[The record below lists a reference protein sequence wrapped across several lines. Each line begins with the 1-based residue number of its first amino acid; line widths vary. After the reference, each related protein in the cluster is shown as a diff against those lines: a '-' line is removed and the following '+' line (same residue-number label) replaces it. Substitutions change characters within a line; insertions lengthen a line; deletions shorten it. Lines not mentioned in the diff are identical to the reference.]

1 MTRQLRPAIAILL
14 LFTLLVGLAYPLAM
28 TGIAQLAMPYQAN
41 GSLIVENGKVIGSE
55 IIGQN
60 FARPG
65 YFHAR
70 PSAAGNNGYDPMN
83 SGGSNFGP
91 ASKALIDRTKASVA
105 AARADGAAG
114 PLPPD
119 LVTASASGLDPHIS
133 PDAAYLQVARVAKAR
148 GLDPA
153 FVRALVERNVETPFV
168 PFLGDPVV
176 NVLALN
182 RQLDRIGAKSGR

>member
-1 MTRQLRPAIAILL
+1 MTGQLRPALALL
-14 LFTLLVGLAYPLAM
+14 ILFTLLLGLAYPLAM
-28 TGIAQLAMPYQAN
+28 TGIAQLVMPYQAN
-41 GSLIVENGKVIGSE
+41 GSLIVENGRVIGSE
-55 IIGQN
+55 LIGQN
-60 FARPG
+60 FTGAG
-65 YFHAR
+65 YFHGR
-70 PSAAGNNGYDPMN
+70 PSAAGKGYDPLN

-105 AARADGAAG
+105 AARADGATG

-119 LVTASASGLDPHIS
+119 MVTASGSGLDPHIS
-133 PDAAYLQVARVAKAR
+133 SDAAYLQVARVAKAR

-153 FVRALVERNVETPFV
+153 SVHALVERNIETPFL

-182 RQLDRIGAKSGR
+182 RQLDRIGAKAAR